1 MRLHALVANSIL
13 ALSLTI
19 ASAAGAAEKA
29 EEPVKLDFAW
39 KLSLDAQGQ
48 VAQLTAITNKRSDR
62 VPQVR
67 ERLEQTIRS
76 WTFVS
81 GTVDGHP
88 APTDTHLSVSIS
100 LLPNDE
106 NSYRIAFDNVR
117 TGGSILKAAPP
128 HYPESA
134 VRDRKTGMVV
144 LRVDYDTNGKTVKA
158 SLDPDSPASDKALV
172 DASIEVVT
180 KKWTFQPE
188 MVAGHGVPGTQ
199 VLPICYAIFDMPVH
213 SKDRAPGCQWSAPGD
228 RAVIGQGDSL
238 AINPVAHLA
247 VDVVGHTL

>member
-1 MRLHALVANSIL
+1 MRVHALVANSIL
-13 ALSLTI
+13 ALAI
-19 ASAAGAAEKA
+19 AGAASAADKA
-29 EEPVKLDFAW
+29 EEPIKLDFAW
-39 KLSLDAQGQ
+39 KLSLDAQGH

-67 ERLEQTIRS
+67 DRIEQAIRS
-76 WTFVS
+76 WAFVS
-81 GTVDGHP
+81 GKVDGRP

-100 LLPNDE
+100 LVPNDE

-117 TGGSILKAAPP
+117 TGGSVLKAAPP

-144 LRVDYDTNGKTVKA
+144 LRVDYDADGKTVKA
-158 SLDPDSPASDKALV
+158 ALDPDAPPIDKALV
-172 DASIEVVT
+172 DASIDVVM

-188 MVAGHGVPGTQ
+188 LVDGHGIPGTQ
-199 VLPICYAIFDMPVH
+199 VLPICYSIFEVPVH
-213 SKDRAPGCQWSAPGD
+213 SRNPAPGCLWRPPGN
-228 RAVIGQGDSL
+228 RAAIGQGDSL

-247 VDVVGHTL
+247 VDVAGHAL